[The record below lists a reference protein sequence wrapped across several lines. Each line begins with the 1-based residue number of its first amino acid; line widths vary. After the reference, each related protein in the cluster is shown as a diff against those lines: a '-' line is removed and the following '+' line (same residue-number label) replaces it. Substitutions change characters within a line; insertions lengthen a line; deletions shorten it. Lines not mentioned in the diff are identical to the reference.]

1 MPNTD
6 CPEPNSSH
14 VPGDQVDQTEQDAA
28 VEPPY
33 SFVVHHP
40 HLERESRGRLGTDEG
55 LLRSTGKAVSGLAA
69 ERAGPTLTGGVFS
82 TDGSYEQDLYWKDE
96 PQGTLLEG
104 EDALSVLISTL
115 LENRRQLEANA
126 RLDEPLSHRALHIP
140 DARIALLWHLAH
152 LREVGAR
159 ATIRRLIDGA
169 EDEVP
174 MPSLNDLEALPKL
187 AKAPNQVIGQLTGVG
202 IESQTSCRV
211 EITKGKPMIV
221 EGMTL
226 AAATKLMLAGCSVT
240 GTKVEEGGVVY
251 LRDAKFD
258 IDVQGNLD
266 V

>member
-1 MPNTD
+1 
-6 CPEPNSSH
+6 
-14 VPGDQVDQTEQDAA
+14 VI
-28 VEPPY
+28 
-33 SFVVHHP
+33 
-40 HLERESRGRLGTDEG
+40 
-55 LLRSTGKAVSGLAA
+55 LRNTGKAVSGLAA
-69 ERAGPTLTGGVFS
+69 ERAGPALTGGVFS
-82 TDGSYEQDLYWKDE
+82 TDGSYEQDLCWEDE

-104 EDALSVLISTL
+104 EDAPSVLISTL

-169 EDEVP
+169 EVEVP
-174 MPSLNDLEALPKL
+174 MPRLNDLDALPKL

-221 EGMTL
+221 EDMTL
-226 AAATKLMLAGCSVT
+226 AAAAKLMLAGCRVS
-240 GTKVEEGGVVY
+240 GTKIEEGGVVY

-258 IDVQGNLD
+258 TDVQGSLD